1 MNTNTL
7 MMESKEL
14 LFDAKKSLK
23 ARKALVDVVEN
34 FLKLKKDEEEGKRP
48 KTFSPHL
55 LKALELLKDRVSLT
69 FR

>member
-1 MNTNTL
+1 MINT
-7 MMESKEL
+7 SKKE
-14 LFDAKKSLK
+14 FDAKKSLK

-55 LKALELLKDRVSLT
+55 LKALDLLKDRVSLT